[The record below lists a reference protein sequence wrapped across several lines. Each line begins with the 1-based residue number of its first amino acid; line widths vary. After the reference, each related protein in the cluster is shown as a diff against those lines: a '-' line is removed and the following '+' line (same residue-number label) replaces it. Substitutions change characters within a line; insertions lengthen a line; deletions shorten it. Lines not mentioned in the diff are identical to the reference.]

1 MLATVSTLTKCPVL
15 DVADD
20 DEERARVSVSSVH
33 SPRHLAQ
40 TGNTERTAETSKWAS
55 VKCHRDESANGQ
67 IYSRSRIAFPG
78 SRYFYQG
85 YEVSRYRLGQAWIGA
100 IFWLCICVGKPLF
113 GYLWIQT
120 HILKIQCVA
129 L

>member
-40 TGNTERTAETSKWAS
+40 TGNTDADGGNVETSKWAS
-55 VKCHRDESANGQ
+55 VTETNLQTVKFIRGLALLFRVHAIPIKGRKYRDTGSVK
-67 IYSRSRIAFPG
+67 PG
-78 SRYFYQG
+78 SEPF
-85 YEVSRYRLGQAWIGA
+85 LPA
-100 IFWLCICVGKPLF
+100 
-113 GYLWIQT
+113 
-120 HILKIQCVA
+120 A
-129 L
+129 LRRPV

>member
-55 VKCHRDESANGQ
+55 VTETNLQTVKFIRGLALLFRVHAISIKGRKYRDTGSVK
-67 IYSRSRIAFPG
+67 PG
-78 SRYFYQG
+78 SEPFFG
-85 YEVSRYRLGQAWIGA
+85 SVSVSESHFLGI
-100 IFWLCICVGKPLF
+100 F
-113 GYLWIQT
+113 GYR
-120 HILKIQCVA
+120 HIY
-129 L
+129 